1 MMVLTLGR
9 IAHAN
14 GVICRQ
20 KDATKYNV
28 FGQDKKKAGLYT
40 RKDRNSKHVL
50 SLVTS
55 NERPFYVRFADFF
68 YCKNNP

>member
-1 MMVLTLGR
+1 MPTESFVGKKMLLN
-9 IAHAN
+9 I
-14 GVICRQ
+14 I
-20 KDATKYNV
+20 
-28 FGQDKKKAGLYT
+28 FGQEKKRKLAFT

-68 YCKNNP
+68 TAKIIPKEWPTF

>member
-1 MMVLTLGR
+1 MPTESFVGKKMLLNM
-9 IAHAN
+9 I
-14 GVICRQ
+14 
-20 KDATKYNV
+20 

-68 YCKNNP
+68 TAKIIPKEWPTF